1 MKGLDHMHGL
11 THVIMGMVIAIFIWK
26 LIRITFKSV
35 LFFLVL
41 GGIALLLFPKA
52 VVLIGGLGFLF
63 VGFLITLIVLG
74 VGGLFFLGN
83 DN

>member
-1 MKGLDHMHGL
+1 MHL
-11 THVIMGMVIAIFIWK
+11 IHIVIGIVLAVFIWN
-26 LIRITFKSV
+26 LIRFTFKSV

-63 VGFLITLIVLG
+63 VGFLVTFIVLG
-74 VGGLFFLGN
+74 IGGLFFLGN